1 MAKLKTE
8 RIIIEDR
15 EFGKEKL
22 LDFKIDINV
31 GQSGTFMTTL
41 PEEVAAKFKEHGLSL
56 STNGRSNGRP
66 GYFEASSL
74 ERLIKEVR
82 DTCNVFVSKTLVSET
97 IIIRYIIETAC
108 SYMRHEDK
116 FYPNGYVAGRDGQ
129 KELKWKSGT
138 IGTHAQSPR
147 PSGFRL
153 WTEVCY
159 RREYSFIGRANKI
172 DFDHISWNSDLS
184 EKERPNLWWLSN
196 VVSISQPEG
205 KVMEIEATEDVAEFF
220 VNMHKSIFMI
230 AERVREFVT
239 PEGIKALIANKKGPN
254 LLS

>member
-15 EFGKEKL
+15 KYREKL

-41 PEEVAAKFKEHGLSL
+41 PSEVAEKFQEHGIALGS
-56 STNGRSNGRP
+56 NGRSNGRP
-66 GYFEASSL
+66 GYFEAISL
-74 ERLIKEVR
+74 EALIAAVR
-82 DTCNVFVSKTLVSET
+82 KTCDIFTSKTLVSET
-97 IIIRYIIETAC
+97 IVIRYVIETTC
-108 SYMRHEDK
+108 SYVKYEDQL
-116 FYPNGYVAGRDGQ
+116 FPNGYLAGRAGHKDLPWQ
-129 KELKWKSGT
+129 SGT
-138 IGTHAQSPR
+138 VDTHAQSPR
-147 PSGFRL
+147 PSGFRI

-159 RREYSFIGRANKI
+159 RREYSFIGRDNKI
-172 DFDHISWNSDLS
+172 DYDHISWNSNLD

-196 VVSISQPEG
+196 VVAIARPEG
-205 KVMEIEATEDVAEFF
+205 AIREIEATEDVAEFF
-220 VNMHKSIFMI
+220 VNMHKTIFMI
-230 AERVREFVT
+230 AERVRGFIT